1 MTRNMLNRK
10 AIGCIAAI
18 IFLTMTGCHVNT
30 PYEPTPPDESAKALQ
45 ELKTLPSLE
54 DTKTQLQ
61 DTIESITTAASKT
74 LATTNTWSN
83 QDNGETAGCSN
94 LKPYDQSDGRSWY
107 APNAVAAGVSVSE
120 DDWPKILEVTKTAA
134 AKLGATT
141 PHVFQDKPGNH
152 DARFYGP
159 AGLYIRLGY
168 AGNLSVGGYTGCRL
182 PAAKK

>member
-1 MTRNMLNRK
+1 MTRNMLSRK
-10 AIGCIAAI
+10 ATGCIAAI
-18 IFLTMTGCHVNT
+18 IFLTMTGCHVST

-45 ELKTLPSLE
+45 ELKSLPSLE

-61 DTIESITTAASKT
+61 NTIESIKASIET
-74 LATTNTWSN
+74 LIPRITWREYHK
-83 QDNGETAGCSN
+83 GTKAGCSN
-94 LKPYDQSDGRSWY
+94 LKPYDQSDGQSVY
-107 APNAVAAGVSVSE
+107 LPDAVAAGVSVSE

-152 DARFYGP
+152 DARFFGP
-159 AGLYIRLGY
+159 AGLSVDVGY